1 MLTLLPKQWDIFSM
15 TESEKFGPKTQIPCS
30 RTKSLP
36 LGAAH
41 GERFCWSS
49 ATCGPWIQLDLLHIS
64 QNKADISF
72 LHITDFSCS
81 PGKDWL
87 SPQGICQPVSKGRQ
101 EAAPCSPAP
110 CTLAVAIPNLL
121 KGKKLLRAALLPH
134 MKLQLR
140 LLLPARIFQYCRNEI
155 ENRKTRA
162 ESSLASW

>member
-72 LHITDFSCS
+72 LHQ
-81 PGKDWL
+81 PG
-87 SPQGICQPVSKGRQ
+87 
-101 EAAPCSPAP
+101 
-110 CTLAVAIPNLL
+110 LL
-121 KGKKLLRAALLPH
+121 T
-134 MKLQLR
+134 
-140 LLLPARIFQYCRNEI
+140 F
-155 ENRKTRA
+155 
-162 ESSLASW
+162 